1 MRGGDS
7 AVTTFRQD
15 YTAQGL
21 RDTSDK
27 VLEWKRE
34 YGKWRI
40 VREVAQSVSKRG
52 Q

>member
-1 MRGGDS
+1 MRGKEV

-15 YTAQGL
+15 YTAEGL

-27 VLEWKRE
+27 VLEWKKID
-34 YGKWRI
+34 GQWKI
-40 VREVAQSVSKRG
+40 VREVARTVGPRG